1 MDTFELREQLPVLE
15 NVLYAN
21 SAAGTPCPDQVLTSM
36 AECLRKHATE
46 APKNNGLYHSVEQTK
61 TEARNKLASFL
72 NAKSHE
78 IALTQSTADSVTRL
92 ATSLPWEA
100 GDVVAHTDIEHPA
113 SYLPFQRI
121 QEIEDINITV
131 IPTTGGHIDL
141 NKLHNIAKD
150 AKLVMIDSITWTHG
164 TKPSISDIANVVHD
178 AGALLLVDAVQSV
191 GQTNVDISTWNA
203 DFVAG
208 ASHKWLLGPWGA
220 GFLFVREGLDELIR
234 PHGISHWS
242 VMDKWDSD
250 YTLKSGAQKLEV
262 GGASPA
268 PYAGVVT
275 AIDLIETVGIDNVES
290 HIRDLSQ
297 HLKRGID
304 SEYICSPNEFESGIV
319 TVSPPNGKQVA
330 ENMSHQGMIVRDLP
344 LTKNAIRIS
353 LHIFNTMTEVD
364 ALIGAIEE

>member
-1 MDTFELREQLPVLE
+1 MDTFELRDQLPVLE
-15 NVLYAN
+15 DVVYAN
-21 SAAGTPCPDQVLTSM
+21 SAAGTPCPEQVLTSM
-36 AECLRKHATE
+36 SACLQRHTTE
-46 APKNNGLYHSVEQTK
+46 APKNNGFYHSFEQTK
-61 TEARNKLASFL
+61 NEARDRLASFL
-72 NAKSHE
+72 NTKNHE

-100 GDVVAHTDIEHPA
+100 GDVVAYTDIEHPA

-121 QEIEDINITV
+121 QDVEDIDITV
-131 IPTTGGHIDL
+131 IPTTDGHMDL
-141 NKLHNIAKD
+141 TELHSIAKE
-150 AKLVMIDSITWTHG
+150 AKLVVVDSITWTHG
-164 TKPSISDIANVVHD
+164 TKLSVSDVANVVHD
-178 AGALLLVDAVQSV
+178 AGALLFVDAVQSM
-191 GQTNVDISTWNA
+191 GQTNVDISAWNA

-234 PHGISHWS
+234 PHGIGHWS
-242 VMDKWDSD
+242 VIDKWDYD

-275 AIDLIETVGIDNVES
+275 AIDLIERIGIDNVES

-304 SEYICSPNEFESGIV
+304 PEYLCSPNEFESGIV

-330 ENMSHQGMIVRDLP
+330 ESMSRQGMIVRDLP